1 MSNETDEEVTSLI
14 KELEQLQLRIGTV
27 TNRLRDLQRKDTPI
41 NKTLSNRWT
50 TEDNREVT
58 KSRRNKREKDKD
70 TYNDNS
76 ETKIKKY
83 TYKKGDRILVK
94 NPTSKQRVNIGTVNR
109 HRRNGYVE
117 FTLDDGE
124 ITCRAYKNVELISK
138 A

>member
-1 MSNETDEEVTSLI
+1 MSNETDKEVTSLI

-41 NKTLSNRWT
+41 NQSSSNSWT
-50 TEDNREVT
+50 TEDDREAT
-58 KSRRNKREKDKD
+58 KPRRNKREKDKD
-70 TYNDNS
+70 TYNDKS

-94 NPTSKQRVNIGTVNR
+94 NPTSKQRVNTGTVNR

-117 FTLDDGE
+117 FTLDDGV
-124 ITCRAYKNVELISK
+124 ITCKAYKNVELISK

>member
-83 TYKKGDRILVK
+83 TYKKGDRIVVK
-94 NPTSKQRVNIGTVNR
+94 NPTSKQRVNTGTVNR